1 MLCKWG
7 LDGFQQLYYQT
18 YYLVTGQ
25 RGSPGRTSVS
35 PAKIVGAT
43 GSAPA
48 KVKHLKA
55 IPTDSKKNR
64 QTNRQTDIYFLY

>member
-1 MLCKWG
+1 MGIGWFPTVILS
-7 LDGFQQLYYQT
+7 DI
-18 YYLVTGQ
+18 YLVTGQ